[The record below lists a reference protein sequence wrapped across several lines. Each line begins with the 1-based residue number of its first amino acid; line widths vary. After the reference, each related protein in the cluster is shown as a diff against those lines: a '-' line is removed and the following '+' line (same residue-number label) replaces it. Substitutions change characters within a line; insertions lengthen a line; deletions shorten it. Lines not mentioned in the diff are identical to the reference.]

1 MQLSEMIDLERYPL
15 TDRDYVAKCQA
26 RFHADGVVVLPG
38 FLTESAIQQV
48 HDEAIEGMPQAY
60 YCKTESNVYL
70 LPRDPE
76 RPPEHA
82 RNRLVSSSKGCICD
96 DTIPADSPLRVAYQ
110 SEIFQGFVKGVTGQA
125 SLYPYADT
133 LSSINIHYAHQGQE
147 LGWHFDN
154 SAFAITLLI
163 QAAQDG
169 GEFQY
174 VSRFRNASAGD
185 MNHAGVERLLNG
197 EYPVRTLEMLPG
209 TLVLFQGRDSIHRVT
224 PNRSDVTRILAVLA
238 YNAKPGV
245 GLSEHARMSFF
256 GRLK

>member
-26 RFHADGVVVLPG
+26 RFLSDGVVVLPG

-174 VSRFRNASAGD
+174 VTRK
-185 MNHAGVERLLNG
+185 MGV
-197 EYPVRTLEMLPG
+197 
-209 TLVLFQGRDSIHRVT
+209 
-224 PNRSDVTRILAVLA
+224 
-238 YNAKPGV
+238 AKPVIGIRCV
-245 GLSEHARMSFF
+245 GPRGGYRRRELWRVQLELFVLQFAD
-256 GRLK
+256 GELIDE